1 MRRQNENTD
10 NNYYSYI
17 PPTNSTSSRN
27 PSSNSTNRNAHY
39 QYYDPRLRARQQAQQ
54 SLYEYQYSSTSP
66 NRKSPASIYGSPRRQ
81 PSYQPPSFLQELPSS
96 SADSISDLGEPIS
109 IFDDIQPLEYR
120 RAIVAPA
127 LQSTYMPPDPSQ
139 RVSLNDNRIATA
151 QALREQL
158 LNDIQHSIV
167 DIDRELTSLDRRPSV
182 PRYLPPR
189 FSPIVELD
197 AHDDNLFRQIKRTNK
212 PVSVPMKKTVP
223 IITSPKS
230 KSIQQTSAHSS
241 ITKENSNDNSQS
253 WPNKPKRIY
262 QVIPSLPSDSRKT
275 SRQSSVGAQRE
286 RIKTSEIYSNQSTP
300 KLVDK
305 SISSSKFQLHGQY
318 HYGPEVEETEILPND
333 PESTDHKS
341 TFDEMEGT
349 NQYEPLN
356 TDQFL
361 RDLSPPPQSRAAINV
376 PEFSGNSQ
384 LESHESAE
392 DLIHENQIGSN
403 NARAL
408 TANSL
413 HDLTPTND
421 SMIQDTKLLIQTTP
435 EDRAESE
442 LKAEHLSIPRESPK
456 DNEIDL
462 ENENE
467 NNLILSKPDE
477 NENNLILSKPNQNSR
492 PSTKASR
499 RTPIAANDD
508 LIEKSTLLQ
517 VPTIDST
524 VDINSLSP
532 PPSSPPAA
540 AAVNNIGGIGAYFFS
555 DYGNDGEGEEDLMPI
570 DQSNFVVPSGADI
583 IPDDTISNSL
593 LGQSQASLLT
603 LHSAH
608 VPQQK
613 PPRPPLQ
620 QQQQQQHTRQL
631 TSVMSLTSINNNE
644 HRKVEENEEIES
656 KETDAMKK
664 GTTNAISVLP
674 PSSPS
679 PKKNLLTSAIDNMQT
694 QFSRNNSRS
703 NDDHHHHRQSST
715 TISNSDAVYSNIKEH
730 EKRLNISR
738 IHRRSSVSVK
748 SQMQSRIQS
757 ATSQKDEKQFKN
769 KFEETPSLSTRSNTP
784 FKNIDNENIETSE
797 RIDSANQRLKSPSKT
812 ISRGASMIS
821 NPRKHAE
828 AITPI
833 DSATKSALSHIDR
846 ESSVGSRESSRPSSI
861 APSEQ
866 SRLSQRRSGSLYRS
880 VINDELGQ
888 LVSSN
893 DLNQYTK
900 PTNNNEPNTFSVQ
913 SEHFLH
919 HEQHTTYD
927 MNQRMPSNFSEGHPG
942 EPRQSLTGSPLP
954 VALDSPE
961 HDNNPPKSSR
971 TGTPKNQSSVCSMEM
986 PSNPNVIL
994 TTTDD
999 PDPNDSSIM
1008 NSTIHFQMLSSQP
1021 PNTDRSFDERNDPS
1035 PLANIVPV
1043 QTFPSRIPSV
1053 ELPSELLTPEE
1064 QLNKS
1069 SSNLRRSPT
1078 PKVELQPNS
1087 TLPPGSPENDPLLR
1101 ASTLHRTLSPPKI
1114 EREETLSHQTPTLSY
1129 PAPLEDL
1136 MRPTP
1141 SPLLS
1146 ANEHQQN
1153 QNENVDNTHLSSVST
1168 PINENHHAQQYSPN
1182 KLENN
1187 NIHSQL
1193 SSPRRSV
1200 LSDTNHTSV
1209 EGDDT
1214 YRQQLDTPPMSPK
1227 NLSVISHNH
1236 DSYMNNKQL
1245 EIQKPP
1251 SPISSPINQLFISEN
1266 QRYPSSER
1274 SISPIQVRYQ
1284 QHGDDHLQRNDIQLS
1299 SASIRLT
1306 KNPTPHSSA
1315 SNTRPT
1321 STDDDYPAMTPSQ
1334 QHSKLSLRLRK
1345 QKSKRKKSLG
1355 DQQPAPPQIDTS
1367 DISQMNNDENLDENK
1382 PKQRQRRRVSF
1393 SSSIAHFHVEEQ
1405 QLLTNWRERVAA
1417 ILASK
1422 HRQNEKYSHVQS
1434 RVNSFANFEY
1444 QPKKI
1449 KVVPVK
1455 KSRPKVVEP
1464 TTVKENKFAK
1474 RKKFKVKRPKPQPVT
1489 SPEDQT
1495 DDDQQPVQQL
1505 KEPAPQL
1512 FGRLWCLPDG
1522 SPTVFHESLE
1532 WNVASKLRSYSYENL
1547 NYEPHRS
1554 EFKIFNKKPK
1564 WQSESKLADLM
1575 KEQPRFLRPQTLVPN
1590 NMLPMIPDR
1599 GKPYSYQQRSNLED
1613 GMERKIFDIQTN
1625 IQQSGTRFP
1634 NNFPENMSY
1643 RSHGSRLS
1651 DVPIFNEKLAW
1662 LKQSKLKDTTWKN
1675 INYQPK
1681 KSKVQIFNKTVR
1693 WNGESKVRTR
1703 SPSSVYP
1710 AGGSMSNVQIFD
1722 EKLNWDAQAKV
1733 HCWSEIDLRQL
1744 TKKKAIFAQ
1753 YHDPKWND
1761 IVTPR
1766 VDANNHNYSKFSN
1779 HVEIF
1784 SDRPTWTRNS
1794 ELKDYVWENFDYKS
1808 HPRTGQSN
1816 NQRRTQE
1823 SDQENEKMAFDL
1835 RISNEFESQF
1845 RRLNSPPNKPK
1856 WNAVSKTRS
1865 LNSVY
1870 NPKMGNSTMIRR
1882 SWDQDLRRKRV
1893 HRLPPLKRKRKH
1905 DEMPRLAIDG
1915 LPSTMP
1921 PNTHLSID
1929 YNYEHG
1935 SVMQGR
1941 ATSNGY
1947 GTMSSRRSSKALVPI
1962 NPHRNFPDLELPA
1975 ETPRSQRPVQ
1985 QEWYDEMNK
1994 SRLTHRT
2001 DMGRITNHSFRNSI
2015 DSLHQANTP
2024 RELATFRSSTRNSQ
2038 NSAISGTLLDS
2049 SIRTNR
2055 ATEFRLA
2062 KDMEE
2067 HHHHSHTP
2075 SQSMPIE
2082 IRGFQLEGTQLS
2094 VDNATIRPLSNVS
2107 YGTSERVKSRR
2118 VYPWSSLHPHGTSS
2132 RNSSLVP
2139 IAEFRRPS
2147 LDTTIT
2153 EAQQLI
2159 HEE

>member
-1 MRRQNENTD
+1 MRRQNENT
-10 NNYYSYI
+10 NNKYYSYM

-39 QYYDPRLRARQQAQQ
+39 QYYDPRLRTRQQAQQ

-66 NRKSPASIYGSPRRQ
+66 NRKSPGSIYGSPRRQ

-109 IFDDIQPLEYR
+109 VFDDIQPLEYR
-120 RAIVAPA
+120 RGIVAPA
-127 LQSTYMPPDPSQ
+127 LSSTYMPPDPSQ

-167 DIDRELTSLDRRPSV
+167 DIDRELTSLDKRTPV

-189 FSPIVELD
+189 FSPIVEFD
-197 AHDDNLFRQIKRTNK
+197 AHDVNPFRQIKKTNK
-212 PVSVPMKKTVP
+212 PVSVPVKKTVP
-223 IITSPKS
+223 IVTSPMS
-230 KSIQQTSAHSS
+230 KTIQQTSAHSS
-241 ITKENSNDNSQS
+241 IAKENSSANSQT

-262 QVIPSLPSDSRKT
+262 QVIPSLTSDSRKT
-275 SRQSSVGAQRE
+275 SRQSSVGAQHE
-286 RIKTSEIYSNQSTP
+286 HIKISEIYSNQSTP

-305 SISSSKFQLHGQY
+305 SISSSKLQLRGQY

-333 PESTDHKS
+333 PENTDHKS
-341 TFDEMEGT
+341 TLDEMEGT

-356 TDQFL
+356 TDEFL
-361 RDLSPPPQSRAAINV
+361 RELSPPPQSRAMINV
-376 PEFSGNSQ
+376 PEFSGNNQ
-384 LESHESAE
+384 LESRESAE
-392 DLIHENQIGSN
+392 DFIHKNQIDSN
-403 NARAL
+403 NARVL

-413 HDLTPTND
+413 HDLTPTKD
-421 SMIQDTKLLIQTTP
+421 LMIPDTELLIQTAP
-435 EDRAESE
+435 EDHAESE
-442 LKAEHLSIPRESPK
+442 LKSEHVFTPRESPK
-456 DNEIDL
+456 DNEIHFENENENENDNKKEKEK

-467 NNLILSKPDE
+467 NNPT
-477 NENNLILSKPNQNSR
+477 LSKPNQNSR

-499 RTPIAANDD
+499 TTPIAANDN
-508 LIEKSTLLQ
+508 LIEKPTLLQ

-524 VDINSLSP
+524 VDITSPPPRSYP
-532 PPSSPPAA
+532 PPSSPPPAVAA
-540 AAVNNIGGIGAYFFS
+540 DNNVGGVAAYFFS
-555 DYGNDGEGEEDLMPI
+555 DYGNDDEGEEDLMPI
-570 DQSNFVVPSGADI
+570 DQSNFIVPTGADVI
-583 IPDDTISNSL
+583 SEDTISNSI
-593 LGQSQASLLT
+593 LGHSQASLSI

-613 PPRPPLQ
+613 Q
-620 QQQQQQHTRQL
+620 QEQQQQQHARQL
-631 TSVMSLTSINNNE
+631 TSAMSLTSKNNNE
-644 HRKVEENEEIES
+644 HRKVEKNEEIERE
-656 KETDAMKK
+656 ETDATKK
-664 GTTNAISVLP
+664 GITNAVSGLP

-679 PKKNLLTSAIDNMQT
+679 SKNILPTSAIDNMQT
-694 QFSRNNSRS
+694 QFNRNNSRS

-715 TISNSDAVYSNIKEH
+715 TISNSDAIYSNIEEQ

-738 IHRRSSVSVK
+738 IRRRSSVSVK

-757 ATSQKDEKQFKN
+757 ATSQKNEKPLKN
-769 KFEETPSLSTRSNTP
+769 KLEEAPSLSTRSNTP
-784 FKNIDNENIETSE
+784 FKNIDNENIEASE
-797 RIDSANQRLKSPSKT
+797 RIDSANQRLKSSSKT
-812 ISRGASMIS
+812 LSRSASMNS
-821 NPRKHAE
+821 NPRKHDE

-833 DSATKSALSHIDR
+833 DSATKSALSHTDR
-846 ESSVGSRESSRPSSI
+846 ESSVGSRASSRPSSI

-866 SRLSQRRSGSLYRS
+866 SRLSERRSGSLYRS
-880 VINDELGQ
+880 VTNDELGQ
-888 LVSSN
+888 LLSSN
-893 DLNQYTK
+893 DLNPYRN
-900 PTNNNEPNTFSVQ
+900 PTNNNEPNIFSAQ

-927 MNQRMPSNFSEGHPG
+927 MNQRMPSNYSESHPG
-942 EPRQSLTGSPLP
+942 ESRQSLTGSALP
-954 VALDSPE
+954 VALNSPE
-961 HDNNPPKSSR
+961 HDDNPPKTSR
-971 TGTPKNQSSVCSMEM
+971 TATPKNQSSVCSMEM
-986 PSNPNVIL
+986 PSHPNVIL

-999 PDPNDSSIM
+999 PDPNDSSII

-1021 PNTDRSFDERNDPS
+1021 PNIDRSFDERNEPS

-1064 QLNKS
+1064 QLNKP
-1069 SSNLRRSPT
+1069 SSNLQRSPT

-1087 TLPPGSPENDPLLR
+1087 TLSPGAPENDPLLR
-1101 ASTLHRTLSPPKI
+1101 ASTLHRTLSSPKI
-1114 EREETLSHQTPTLSY
+1114 EREETLSHQTPILSH
-1129 PAPLEDL
+1129 PARLEDS

-1153 QNENVDNTHLSSVST
+1153 QNENENENVDNTHLSSVST
-1168 PINENHHAQQYSPN
+1168 PINENHHAQQYSPD

-1187 NIHSQL
+1187 NVHSQL

-1214 YRQQLDTPPMSPK
+1214 YRQQSDTPPMSPK
-1227 NLSVISHNH
+1227 NLRVISHNH
-1236 DSYMNNKQL
+1236 DSYMNNHQL
-1245 EIQKPP
+1245 EIQKPA
-1251 SPISSPINQLFISEN
+1251 SPISSPVHQIFISEN

-1284 QHGDDHLQRNDIQLS
+1284 QHGDDHLHRNDIQLS

-1345 QKSKRKKSLG
+1345 QKSKRKKSLA

-1367 DISQMNNDENLDENK
+1367 DISPMNNEENLDENK

-1393 SSSIAHFHVEEQ
+1393 SSSIAHFHVEER

-1422 HRQNEKYSHVQS
+1422 HRQNEKYSHIQS
-1434 RVNSFANFEY
+1434 RVNSFGNFEY

-1449 KVVPVK
+1449 NVVPVK

-1464 TTVKENKFAK
+1464 TTVKESKFIK
-1474 RKKFKVKRPKPQPVT
+1474 RKKFKVKKPKPHPVT

-1564 WQSESKLADLM
+1564 WQSESKLADLI
-1575 KEQPRFLRPQTLVPN
+1575 KEPPRFLHRQTLAPN
-1590 NMLPMIPDR
+1590 NMLPMLPDR

-1625 IQQSGTRFP
+1625 IQQSGARFP
-1634 NNFPENMSY
+1634 SHFPENMSY

-1681 KSKVQIFNKTVR
+1681 KSKVQIFNKIVR

-1703 SPSSVYP
+1703 SPSTVYP
-1710 AGGSMSNVQIFD
+1710 AGGPMSNVQIFD

-1766 VDANNHNYSKFSN
+1766 VDANNYNYSKFSN

-1784 SDRPTWTRNS
+1784 SDRPAWTRNS

-1808 HPRTGQSN
+1808 H
-1816 NQRRTQE
+1816 RRTE
-1823 SDQENEKMAFDL
+1823 QENEKMAFDL
-1835 RISNEFESQF
+1835 RISNEFGSQF

-1882 SWDQDLRRKRV
+1882 SWDQDLRRKRI

-1905 DEMPRLAIDG
+1905 DEMPQLAMDG

-1935 SVMQGR
+1935 SVTQGR

-1962 NPHRNFPDLELPA
+1962 NHHRNFPDLELPA

-2038 NSAISGTLLDS
+2038 NSVISGTLLDS

-2055 ATEFRLA
+2055 ATDFRLA